1 VKVRV
6 RLFAVAKQVAGRDSV
21 ELDLPE
27 GAAIAQLRARL
38 GTQVPALS
46 KIVAQMTFAVDM
58 EYAGDQTRIPPGAEV
73 ACIPPVSGG

>member
-1 VKVRV
+1 MKVRV

-27 GAAIAQLRARL
+27 PATIAQLREAL
-38 GTQVPALS
+38 GTEVPQLS
-46 KIVAQMTFAVDM
+46 GIVARMMFAVDM
-58 EYAGDQTRIPPGAEV
+58 QYAHDETRVPPGAEV